1 MKETVVRLQNHEV
14 LFVLGGS
21 REIKKLNFP
30 NFDPEGGIL
39 SSPKTKLIVVY
50 VIKTGK
56 TKLKILSEL
65 TSRIFKAV
73 SIISKRQK
81 EKEDLEVFMARYSYL
96 FQKAYKGLEL

>member
-1 MKETVVRLQNHEV
+1 MKEIVVRLQNHEV
-14 LFVLGGS
+14 LFVLGGI
-21 REIKKLNFP
+21 REMKKLNFP

-39 SSPKTKLIVVY
+39 SSPKTKLIIVY
-50 VIKTGK
+50 VIKTRK
-56 TKLKILSEL
+56 TKLEILSDL

-81 EKEDLEVFMARYSYL
+81 EKEDLKVFMARYSYL